1 MRGMS
6 KKDTL
11 AYQVSLGL
19 FAGLLGI
26 ASTAHG
32 APIYD
37 GGTLAADGKKA
48 GNVTI
53 DTATANTTKITS
65 TQPNNVIGWKDFSI
79 KSTEKVEFDGG
90 VTGTTAKNYLNIV
103 TGNVTSHIDGEMKGG
118 NNVYIANTHG
128 VVFGKGASVDVGNLY
143 VTTQDLTGV
152 DYSQATNSAKIGA
165 GTVIDTSTAK
175 AAASAKADVVSLVD
189 TAGKDLKAN
198 KIVLEGR
205 SVRIMNDENIQ
216 SSEVYTLANTDPL
229 TVKIPDTSGNLGD
242 KTVRPY
248 TGYVHVGHAKTGIPS
263 DPLPTVGSG
272 GKYKNLTQDNLYKL
286 IGSEAEL
293 DLMEKNKNYMLRS
306 DITLTGTHTPYGT
319 SADPFKGRFDG
330 MFHEISGLTLGA
342 GTSTEYTGLF
352 GTTDGATIMNVGLKN
367 ANLSSVQYGGGL
379 VGHAKGHTV
388 ISAVYNE
395 SSTGMGA
402 GNYAGGLVGWLD
414 SSSLDNAYNTAK
426 VNNGGG
432 LVGLFDGN
440 SKIYAAYNTGEITSG
455 VSYSVYTVY
464 GTGVVTSGT
473 DPAFIKDAYTNRMD
487 LGPSTNNNIVH
498 NSYTTNST
506 GQATLVVPSGTAT
519 TSDAKKAATYAG
531 WDISDEGGANK
542 TWRIFAGQTTPLLTA
557 FMQGTVQAEYSYADF
572 QQTGHGHSDN
582 IASGYTAQAE
592 DKKADGS
599 YVKRAGVESNEG
611 KSVSRVYNADYLKI
625 AKKNGG
631 SYSVVTSVGTT
642 DDDIKL
648 YGAKDR
654 SLVELNKADSN
665 GKGGGGGRRNAGKEA
680 MLISNQHGYDIAGA
694 NVTIEKRKVIADVDQ
709 IGKIEREYD
718 GSSNAGDVFK
728 KAITAGDVSIRSEGL
743 VEGDGATMS
752 FSSTAVTFRA
762 KNDWSGSTSSLSPDA
777 GYNKSIYVDGA
788 GVTWGDAEGNYEF
801 DATKINDKH
810 LTGNILQRT
819 IKATL
824 TNGTTIDKTY
834 DGTSK
839 VVGTSY
845 QPNSNLVLD
854 TTKLVAAG
862 DVKLN
867 SADITAKYKDKTTKQ
882 EEKNAGSR
890 DVAYE
895 GIKLQN
901 TGNPAKTKN
910 YKLVDATGNV
920 LYREAIDDDPHAAM
934 TSGGTIWGKGTIA
947 KRKIDASAFT
957 VSGRPK
963 VYDGT
968 DYLVVDGTDRKVQGT
983 VDTAAGTATDTGK
996 NVVEADKDKLKFTIS
1011 AADNKAYYKNSATST
1026 TTTKDVY
1033 DPTTNPTGARVLSYT
1048 LKASDTTNG
1057 ETLANYELDLG
1068 GGTTQALTTSGT
1080 YSATGA
1086 ATITPRDITVDLLK
1100 KTGIDKVYDTTT
1112 AVTDGTNG
1120 TTNNKLFGTNFGYA
1134 AGTTADHKLVAGD
1147 GAEIKAT
1154 SAVYKKK
1161 TSGLE
1166 HADKDVSRVGGVATG
1181 AVIED
1186 GKDVEYKIEL
1196 TGADAAKAAAAAA
1209 NYRLKYSVGTQTT
1222 NGTVGSAITMTGTG
1236 KITPREL
1243 ALSNLPEVV
1252 RSYDRTA
1259 NVYAKQLKDKGYNS
1273 VTSDLHEN
1281 VALTLG
1287 ADTDVVGTYYESAAA
1302 DAEKATD
1309 ANYRSDGTTQISGKP
1324 AQYTVRYKSDFKPT
1338 ITDGNYVLKDASTS
1352 TGTGKITTFVANST
1366 NFTMDFDVQSK
1377 VFDGTAAAGDH
1388 NQLSKLE
1395 LNFGNGQKLDF
1406 LHTPQK
1412 SYERIGEF
1420 GNEHANVDK
1429 DGNALVIGGTTKTA
1443 YSFTFKV
1450 KPILGSNASDNYDL
1464 SALAPS
1470 ADGYISMTKAAHGK
1484 IAQRK
1489 LQATLVNPQHEKVY
1503 DGTKDVTNG
1512 KGEKLTGSSIVL
1524 LDNLAPKENS
1534 GTYGDGSDIVGEYDN
1549 KNVQS
1554 NKHVVTYKLKIS
1566 PNGYENDY
1574 YFVDKNNTV
1583 VTELKGEGVIKP
1595 REIDVDFNYAR
1606 KTYDGTSAVD
1616 KSVPPSGTWGYT
1628 LKPHDESADMRT
1640 KVQTLLNNEHPTLN
1654 RAALTGTYVG
1664 ENGTTPQSDAG
1675 EYTDRVKYTGIQAA
1689 LQDSNYKMVS
1699 DTRIGSGKID
1709 KRTFNAAD
1717 LNLNIA
1723 AARKTY
1729 DGTKLVKKAGG
1740 KAEDYITS
1748 LTMNIGG
1755 TPKTYV
1761 KNTDYSLKSAT
1772 YANPNVS
1779 ANTGTGSVTYT
1790 ISLKKSDG
1798 TNGSLLN
1805 NYEFTNLPTGYSFDA
1820 ANGTLSR
1827 TVMNGTIDKRKVYA
1841 HVKDV
1846 SKIYNADID
1855 VRGGSGD
1862 GHLLSSSELV
1872 TFDNKLNGTA
1882 VDDTGLIDAH
1892 KGLNATTA
1900 SYRDKTA
1907 GTGNKAVDY
1916 TLSID
1921 SDPAIAGN
1929 YVLHDGKTGAAVP
1942 VVSGK
1947 YVLTTTTNTINRRA
1961 LKIQTQAGVTKA
1973 FDNTDV
1979 VKVGNTPS
1987 TTGQGLSFV
1996 GGDKQGSDAV
2006 DLNTT
2011 YTRVYKSK
2019 NATKTAASKE
2029 NNIKYNNIQ
2038 LTGADAANYYLADST
2053 GKALDA
2059 DTTAGF
2065 FKTTGYGE
2073 ITPFQVTKNNFKL
2086 KFRTQPIK
2094 KTYDGTAN
2102 VGVGDTAHN
2111 QPARWEDYITDS
2123 YVTDGGGTRLFDIDV
2138 EKVKSATYRNA
2149 GNTADDKN
2157 AGQNKKVLFNL
2168 KFSDAAQNNFN
2179 FSSDF
2184 YTPDADGNQMLSD
2197 GTYNRYTKGDIEKRV
2212 LQANL
2217 AHAAGVRKVY
2227 DGTKAADKSNLSVLN
2242 FVKADEGKLTT
2253 TATFDKATATVDPGA
2268 AATNTRQITYTA
2280 TLTGDAADNY
2290 AFDTLTGSASKTLT
2304 ATGDIERRKVYA
2316 KVTGARE
2323 KTYDAGTKVLIGGTE
2338 RTGEELVTF
2347 GKRTESDKDTG
2358 LLTGYGTNKTTAAYA
2373 GANAADASDTANK
2386 RVDYTLKIDGKDA
2399 DGTDYANNYVVYDA
2413 VNPNT
2418 VVYNKAA
2425 GTNLGLATTNNKI
2438 DRAPLYLTA
2447 THATKQYDG
2456 TKTVKKPE
2464 TLLSIT
2470 GGWQGGESG
2479 NLNRTG
2485 TGSYTAQYQDANVNT
2500 KGVDYKNVKIVG
2512 TGTKPAKASNYYL
2525 SYNGAKLTPSSS
2537 ETYALHG
2544 TGDITKRQLTGGA
2557 LKVGFKTDPIRKY
2570 YDGTADVK
2578 SPAPKT
2584 YVNNIRATYKD
2595 ENGRDQTLDVKNYTV
2610 ERADYLAKSADAAAK
2625 DVGKGKDVKFQFA
2638 LSDGNFDYSHVTGAT
2653 LGADGVYRFS
2663 QNYDRDAKGIG
2674 RGEIIGRRVALTLH
2688 LVQKVYDGTKD
2699 VKNGYY
2705 TKDAKTG
2712 KLVEH
2717 NPNLDWKKVITLDG
2731 DGKIGGDENSGFAHG
2746 EKLDFSATGEYKDAN
2761 ANRDPHYTGAIQP
2774 ANKDVTYKM
2783 RLKDDAA
2790 NKNYTFQIRVV
2801 DAAGNTLKTATSETT
2816 TFIDPTDKKMHDGHK
2831 LEGLGDIWQKQLTLT
2846 KTNGW
2851 GKNYD
2856 GNANVTDAVK
2866 KGLQFDGV
2874 AQSDKGFFNF
2884 SDPANARA
2892 NTFAG
2897 KLSGRYGDRAVEGS
2911 FLDTP
2916 GNTAVYK
2923 HVKRPQGN
2931 LNGTPEAR
2939 DVELTGVKDAL
2950 ASLQTPGSVANN
2962 YFYDGDN
2969 TVYGTGVIKPLTLD
2983 LKKTWLKN
2991 GADFSKTYDGDP
3003 LAKIGGKALSP
3014 ENKQAFHDKLKLSV
3028 DLGTGEKPI
3037 ELDYTLYGDEKGDY
3051 EGYRPHYENLSG
3063 GHAHHGQSDANVK
3076 NSADPAD
3083 TLNKD
3088 IVYKLK
3094 RINGD
3099 KAWANQAEGARYK
3112 DWELSE
3118 NPSGADLRLSDAAT
3132 DTHTD
3137 NTSGLRAVIT
3147 PRKVDVQADAYSKIY
3162 DGTTSL
3168 TAPSLSAGELAKK
3181 QQELRSKLHVTDEEA
3196 AKMLKN
3202 DGIDFTV
3209 DTDSSQFLDKTSR
3222 LADANVARD
3231 AAGNVLKDAAGNIPA
3246 DGKLVEYR
3254 LRKTGDAVKQGNY
3267 ELPLAALPSGVQTDT
3282 VLGTG
3287 SITPRIVRT
3296 EFDPASTAA
3305 PDKIYDGT
3313 QYAVKDGNV
3322 HSRTFKLVDAVGDE
3336 GVVAADAGDVKLNQT
3351 HNVGKFASPN
3361 VKKDKNGV
3369 QAQDVTYHEGIE
3381 LTNGRN
3387 KAGNYKL
3394 VKSNLKDSAKITP
3407 RPITAT
3413 LKHEPIVKEYDG
3425 TETVKDF
3432 VRRTS
3437 AGKVETTLQRE
3448 GNINLVDKN
3457 AKVTGISAPA
3467 QPTWEAKDKARGMT
3481 LTKAEYDN
3489 KNVGKNKRVTYDIAM
3504 NSDNYMLVDAAGS
3517 SLMSGDRKAQ
3527 IVSNRGEIDRRK
3539 IKIDA
3544 AKDANKI
3551 YDGTANVL
3559 NPLGNLSFNYNGAS
3573 AEQNEAN
3580 GLVKGEG
3587 DAVKTALGVQGV
3599 YRNNDDSA
3607 ADANAAD
3614 SDAKDYKNHPVRYT
3628 FKKDE
3633 EHNPVLANYEIT
3645 TAKGDNTIYGK
3656 GIIRRRTL
3664 DVLPDWQATYVGKGG
3679 MNFTGHIADGSA
3691 QANEGSPLTDK
3702 VKKDLQSFNSGVFF
3716 YGPKGSVDY
3725 RSPDPYEIFGWYT
3738 KNGAKRFVEDR
3749 EKYGRN
3755 YTLHS
3760 VPSKLFVAPRVD
3772 KVVPE
3777 RTIRPDSKVYERAA
3791 FDESNA
3797 FGKSKDLNAALA
3809 YTGEGVNIGSTKLQ
3823 QGTSA
3828 NVGDAG
3834 IRQQGTSTNIGGSAG
3849 VGGTAGM
3856 NGKVQGATGAA
3867 NEAARAAGAQPGAS
3881 VKPQG
3886 AQSGAAVKPQ
3896 GTTGGNAALAG
3907 GTAGQGGYYSPSAQP
3922 GASVKP
3928 QGAQPGA
3935 SVKPQGAQPGTS
3947 VKPQGTTGGNA
3958 ALAGGTAGQGGYYRP
3973 SAQPGA
3979 SVKPQGAQPG
3989 AAVKPQG
3996 TTSGNAALAGGTAGQ
4011 GGYYRPSAQQ
4021 GASVKPQGA
4030 QQGAAAKP
4038 QSAASAVGSA
4048 SRTVGAGSVV
4058 DRGLAAAA
4066 GVSAGSSSDART
4078 GASGSRRSADY
4089 SSGAGSYAD
4098 GSSRAADRGLA
4109 NALGKGVGSAGYYS
4123 GKGYSHTNDDEEEE
4137 IKKKTKASA

>member
-6 KKDTL
+6 KKDAL
-11 AYQVSLGL
+11 ACQVSLGL

-37 GGTLAADGKKA
+37 GGTITGDSVKA
-48 GNVTI
+48 GHVTLN
-53 DTATANTTKITS
+53 DPKNATSITS
-65 TQPNNVIGWKDFSI
+65 NTENNVIGWKDFSI
-79 KSTEKVEFDGG
+79 KDGETVQFD
-90 VTGTTAKNYLNIV
+90 AHSYLNIV
-103 TGNVTSHIDGEMKGG
+103 TGNVTSHIDGKMTGG

-128 VVFGKGASVDVGNLY
+128 VIFGKDASVDVGNLY

-152 DYSQATNSAKIGA
+152 DYKQSANSSKIGA
-165 GTVIDTSTAK
+165 GTAVIDTTTANGK
-175 AAASAKADVVSLVD
+175 AASSAKADVVSLVD
-189 TAGKDLKAN
+189 NTSGKNLKAA

-205 SVRIMNDENIQ
+205 SVRIMNDANIE

-229 TVKIPDTSGNLGD
+229 KVEAGGEKQ
-242 KTVRPY
+242 VRPY
-248 TGYVHVGHAKTGIPS
+248 TGYVHVGYDTSNAAPSTG
-263 DPLPTVGSG
+263 TGN
-272 GKYKNLTQDNLYKL
+272 KYRNLTKDNIYKL
-286 IGSEAEL
+286 VANATEL
-293 DLMEKNKNYMLRS
+293 NGMTTNDEDANYMLRK
-306 DITLTGTHTPYGT
+306 DITLPTGTPHTPIGT
-319 SADPFKGRFDG
+319 EAAPFKGRFDG

-352 GTTDGATIMNVGLKN
+352 GTTNGATIMNVGLKN
-367 ANLSSVQYGGGL
+367 ADLSSVQYGGGL
-379 VGHAKGHTV
+379 VGHAKGDTV

-395 SSTGMGA
+395 SATSSGA
-402 GNYAGGLVGWLD
+402 SSYAGGLVGWLD
-414 SSSLDNAYNTAK
+414 SSSLDNAYNTTN
-426 VNNGGG
+426 VSQGGG
-432 LVGLFDGN
+432 LVGQFDGT
-440 SKIYAAYNTGEITSG
+440 SKIYAVYN
-455 VSYSVYTVY
+455 
-464 GTGVVTSGT
+464 SGT
-473 DPAFIKDAYTNRMD
+473 LSGGTYGVFRVLGGGAVSNAAFVKAAYTTN
-487 LGPSTNNNIVH
+487 GSVNPSTNNGYIH
-498 NSYTTNST
+498 NSYAIGST
-506 GQATLVVPSGTAT
+506 GMASLVMPSGTPVEK
-519 TSDAKKAATYAG
+519 DAKQAATYAG
-531 WDISDEGGANK
+531 WDISDEGGANT
-542 TWRIFAGQTTPLLTA
+542 TWRIFAGQSTPLLTA
-557 FMQGTVQAEYSYADF
+557 FMQGAVQAEYSYADF
-572 QQTGHGHSDN
+572 EQANHAHLGNT
-582 IASGYTAQAE
+582 ASTYTVQAE
-592 DKKADGS
+592 DNKSTGS
-599 YVKRAGVESNEG
+599 TPNYVKRKGTESNGG
-611 KSVSRVYNADYLKI
+611 KDITRTYNADYLRI
-625 AKKNGG
+625 AHKSGDN
-631 SYSVVTSVGTT
+631 YTYVTSVGTT

-648 YGAKDR
+648 YGAKNR
-654 SLVELNKADSN
+654 SLVELNNADSQ
-665 GKGGGGGRRNAGKEA
+665 GKGGGGGRRNAGREA
-680 MLISNQHGYDIAGA
+680 MLVSGQHGYDIAGA
-694 NVTIEKRKVIADVDQ
+694 NVTIAKRKVIGDVAQ
-709 IGKIEREYD
+709 MGKIEREYD
-718 GSSNAGDVFK
+718 GSENVGDVFK
-728 KAITAGDVSIRSEGL
+728 KAITAGDVSLRTEGL
-743 VEGDGATMS
+743 VDGDGATM
-752 FSSTAVTFRA
+752 TLGTDAATFHN
-762 KNDWSGSTSSLSPDA
+762 KGDWSGTGTSKSKDA
-777 GYNKSIYVDGA
+777 GYNKAVYIDSSK
-788 GVTWGDAEGNYEF
+788 VTFGDAEGNYEF
-801 DATKINDKH
+801 DATQINDKH
-810 LTGNILQRT
+810 LTGNILQKT
-819 IKATL
+819 IKAKL
-824 TNGTTIDKTY
+824 TTDTGINKTY

-839 VVGTSY
+839 VLKAQYQPDPNLILDSSTPLVGT
-845 QPNSNLVLD
+845 N
-854 TTKLVAAG
+854 
-862 DVKLN
+862 DVTLN
-867 SADITAKYKDKTTKQ
+867 QADVTVKYKDKATKA
-882 EEKNAGSR
+882 EVENAGAH

-895 GIKLQN
+895 GVKL
-901 TGNPAKTKN
+901 TSTTPGMTKN
-910 YKLVDATGNV
+910 YKLVDNDGNV
-920 LYREAIDDDPHAAM
+920 LYREAIDDDPNAAAAV

-947 KRKIDASAFT
+947 RRKLDVNHFSITGAS
-957 VSGRPK
+957 K
-963 VYDGT
+963 EYDGK
-968 DYLVVDGTDRKVQGT
+968 DYLLVDGTEHKVEVA
-983 VDTAAGTATDTGK
+983 VDANAGTATDTQKGL
-996 NVVEADKDKLKFTIS
+996 VEKDKNNLQFTIS
-1011 AADNKAYYKNSATST
+1011 AADGKAYYKNASNAN
-1026 TTTKDVY
+1026 TKDVY
-1033 DPTTNPTGARVLSYT
+1033 SATSPNGAQFLSYT
-1048 LKASDTTNG
+1048 LKASG
-1057 ETLANYELDLG
+1057 SALENYAFDDG
-1068 GGTTQALTTSGT
+1068 ATTQDLTTAGT
-1080 YSATGA
+1080 YDIKNT
-1086 ATITPRDITVDLLK
+1086 ATITPRTITLDLLK
-1100 KTGIDKVYDTTT
+1100 KTGIDKVYDGN
-1112 AVTDGTNG
+1112 ANVKDE
-1120 TTNNKLFGTNFGYA
+1120 NKVFGTNFGYA
-1134 AGTTADHKLVAGD
+1134 ADATDKHKLVAGD
-1147 GAEIKAT
+1147 GASITAT

-1161 TSGLE
+1161 ASGLE
-1166 HADKDVSRVGGVATG
+1166 AGDKDVSRTTTG
-1181 AVIED
+1181 DVIED
-1186 GKDVEYKIEL
+1186 GKDVEYKIGL
-1196 TGADAAKAAAAAA
+1196 SDAIAAA
-1209 NYRLKYSVGTQTT
+1209 NYRLKYDTQMT
-1222 NGTVGSAITMTGTG
+1222 NGGANDTVTMTGTG

-1252 RSYDRTA
+1252 RSYDRTE
-1259 NVYAKQLKDKGYNS
+1259 NVYAKQLRDKGYDH
-1273 VTSDLHEN
+1273 VTSDLGEN

-1287 ADTDVVGTYYESAAA
+1287 NDTDVVGTYYESAAA

-1309 ANYRSDGTTQISGKP
+1309 ANYRADGTTQISGKP

-1366 NFTMDFDVQSK
+1366 NFKMDFDVQSK

-1388 NQLSKLE
+1388 NQLRKLE
-1395 LNFGNGQKLDF
+1395 LDFGNGQKLDF
-1406 LHTPQK
+1406 LHTLQK

-1450 KPILGSNASDNYDL
+1450 KPILGTNASDNYDL
-1464 SALAPS
+1464 SALSPS

-1574 YFVDKNNTV
+1574 YFVDKNDTV

-1640 KVQTLLNNEHPTLN
+1640 KVQDLLNAEHPTLN

-1664 ENGTTPQSDAG
+1664 EDGTTPQSDAG

-1717 LNLNIA
+1717 LNLDIA

-1729 DGTKLVKKAGG
+1729 DGTPLVKKAGG

-1748 LTMNIGG
+1748 LTMNLGG
-1755 TPKTYV
+1755 TSKTYV

-1772 YANPNVS
+1772 YANPNVA
-1779 ANTGTGSVTYT
+1779 ANTGTGSVTYI

-1827 TVMNGTIDKRKVYA
+1827 TVANGTIDKRKVYA

-1855 VRGGSGD
+1855 VRGGDGD
-1862 GHLLSSSELV
+1862 GHKLSSSELA

-1882 VDDTGLIDAH
+1882 VDDTGLIEAH
-1892 KGLNATTA
+1892 KNLNATTA
-1900 SYRDKTA
+1900 AYRDKTA

-1947 YVLTTTTNTINRRA
+1947 NVLTTMTNTINRRA

-2038 LTGADAANYYLADST
+2038 LTGGDAANYYLADPD
-2053 GKALDA
+2053 GKALTGND
-2059 DTTAGF
+2059 TAGYTMF
-2065 FKTTGYGE
+2065 GDGE
-2073 ITPFQVTKNNFKL
+2073 ITPFQVTKTNFKL
-2086 KFRTQPIK
+2086 NFRTQPIK
-2094 KTYDGTAN
+2094 KTYDGTAY
-2102 VGVGDTAHN
+2102 VDGDTENPTA
-2111 QPARWEDYITDS
+2111 WKGYITDS
-2123 YVTDGGGTRLFDIDV
+2123 YVTDSSNHRLFNIDV
-2138 EKVKSATYRNA
+2138 DKVNSATYRNA
-2149 GNTADDKN
+2149 GNTAADKN
-2157 AGQNKKVLFNL
+2157 VGQNKEVLFNL
-2168 KFSDAAQNNFN
+2168 KFSDTAQNNFD
-2179 FSSDF
+2179 FSRDF
-2184 YTPDADGNQMLSD
+2184 YTPDADGNQMLPD

-2217 AHAAGVRKVY
+2217 AHGTDIRKVY
-2227 DGTKAADKSNLSVLN
+2227 DGTTAADKSNLSILN
-2242 FVKADEGKLTT
+2242 FVEADKDKLTT

-2280 TLTGDAADNY
+2280 TLTGDAINNY
-2290 AFDTLTGSASKTLT
+2290 AFDTLTGPAAKTLT

-2316 KVTGARE
+2316 KVTGVRE
-2323 KTYDAGTKVLIGGTE
+2323 KTYDATTNVLINNAPPAN
-2338 RTGEELVTF
+2338 GEALVTF
-2347 GKRTESDKDTG
+2347 GKSADGDTDTG
-2358 LLTGYGTNKTTAAYA
+2358 LVTGTNATTAVYTDAD
-2373 GANAADASDTANK
+2373 AADSANK
-2386 RVDYTLKIDGKDA
+2386 TVQYTLKIDGTDTG
-2399 DGTDYANNYVVYDA
+2399 GTDYADNYIVYDA
-2413 VNPNT
+2413 EHPNT

-2425 GTNLGLATTNNKI
+2425 GINTGLSTANNKI
-2438 DRAPLYLTA
+2438 NRAPLTLTA
-2447 THATKQYDG
+2447 APATKQYDG

-2464 TLLSIT
+2464 TLLNIT
-2470 GGWQGGESG
+2470 GGWQGGEDG

-2485 TGSYTAQYQDANVNT
+2485 RGSYTAEYQDANVNT
-2500 KGVDYKNVKIVG
+2500 KGVGVDVDYKNVKIVG

-2525 SYNGAKLTPSSS
+2525 SYNGTKLTPSSS

-2595 ENGRDQTLDVKNYTV
+2595 ENNHDQTIDVKNYTV

-2638 LSDGNFDYSHVTGAT
+2638 LNDGNFDYSRVTGAT

-2663 QNYDRDAKGIG
+2663 ENYGREKVTNPDGSTSTVG

-2699 VKNGYY
+2699 VGTKDVGTKDGKNNPYMRDVKNGYY

-2717 NPNLDWKKVITLDG
+2717 NPNLDWEKVITLDG
-2731 DGKIGGDENSGFAHG
+2731 DGKIGDDENSGFAHG
-2746 EKLDFSATGEYKDAN
+2746 EKLDFNATGEYTDVN
-2761 ANRDPHYTGAIQP
+2761 ANRDPHYTGPLQP

-2783 RLKDDAA
+2783 RLKDATA
-2790 NKNYTFQIRVV
+2790 NKNYSFQIRVV
-2801 DAAGNTLKTATSETT
+2801 DEAGNTLKTATSQS
-2816 TFIDPTDKKMHDGHK
+2816 FIDPQTGEGHMFD
-2831 LEGLGDIWQKQLTLT
+2831 GLGNIWQKQLTLT
-2846 KTNGW
+2846 KTNDW

-2874 AQSDKGFFNF
+2874 AQRDTGFFNF

-2939 DVELTGVKDAL
+2939 DVELTGVKGAF

-2969 TVYGTGVIKPLTLD
+2969 TVYGMGVIKPLTLD

-3003 LAKIGGKALSP
+3003 LAKIGGDVLDP
-3014 ENKQAFHDKLKLSV
+3014 ESKKDPQDKLKNKQAFHDKLKLSV
-3028 DLGTGEKPI
+3028 DLGTGESPI

-3076 NSADPAD
+3076 NSADPMD

-3202 DGIDFTV
+3202 DGIDFMV

-3267 ELPLAALPSGVQTDT
+3267 ELPSAALPSGVQTDT

-3296 EFDPASTAA
+3296 EFDSASTAA

-3313 QYAVKDGNV
+3313 QYAVKDGNI

-3351 HNVGKFASPN
+3351 HNVGRFASPN

-3369 QAQDVTYHEGIE
+3369 QAQDVTYHDGIE

-3387 KAGNYKL
+3387 KAGNYTL
-3394 VKSNLKDSAKITP
+3394 IKSNLKDSAKITP

-3413 LKHEPIVKEYDG
+3413 LKNEPIVKEYDG
-3425 TETVKDF
+3425 TREVRDLRKYIGKDAKGKDAFETKTAF
-3432 VRRTS
+3432 
-3437 AGKVETTLQRE
+3437 RE
-3448 GNINLVDKN
+3448 GNINFVDKN
-3457 AKVTGISAPA
+3457 PNVTGISAPA
-3467 QPTWEAKDKARGMT
+3467 QPTWEAADEEKGMK
-3481 LTKAEYDN
+3481 LTNALYDN
-3489 KNVGKNKRVTYDIAM
+3489 ENVGKNRRVTYDIAM

-3517 SLMSGDRKAQ
+3517 SLMSGDRTAQ

-3539 IKIDA
+3539 VFFGVR
-3544 AKDANKI
+3544 KDANKI
-3551 YDGTANVL
+3551 YDGTTNVRK
-3559 NPLGNLSFNYNGAS
+3559 PLDDLKLTYNGTGA
-3573 AEQNEAN
+3573 APNEEN
-3580 GLVKGEG
+3580 GIIEKDRQTLN
-3587 DAVKTALGVQGV
+3587 DALRVRGA
-3599 YRNNDDSA
+3599 YIDDAKA
-3607 ADANAAD
+3607 ADHD
-3614 SDAKDYKNHPVRYT
+3614 GELPKTHDVRYDFEKNET
-3628 FKKDE
+3628 RD
-3633 EHNPVLANYEIT
+3633 PVLANYEIT

-3664 DVLPDWQATYVGKGG
+3664 DVLPDWQATYASKGG
-3679 MNFTGHIADGSA
+3679 MNFTGRIADGT
-3691 QANEGSPLTDK
+3691 NEDSPLTNE
-3702 VKKDLQSFNSGVFF
+3702 VKRDLQKFNSGVFS
-3716 YGPKGSVDY
+3716 YGPEGSVDY
-3725 RSPDPYEIFGWYT
+3725 RTPNPHEILGWYMKDGKKT
-3738 KNGAKRFVEDR
+3738 LASGNYTYVDDQAVSHGS
-3749 EKYGRN
+3749 N
-3755 YTLHS
+3755 YTLRS
-3760 VPSKLFVAPRVD
+3760 VPSRLFVAPRVD

-3809 YTGEGVNIGSTKLQ
+3809 YTGEGVNIGGTKPQ
-3823 QGTSA
+3823 QGTSTNA
-3828 NVGDAG
+3828 SAAG
-3834 IRQQGTSTNIGGSAG
+3834 IRQQGTGTNIGSNAGIGGAAG
-3849 VGGTAGM
+3849 V

-3867 NEAARAAGAQPGAS
+3867 NEAARVAGAQPGAN

-3928 QGAQPGA
+3928 QGAQSGA
-3935 SVKPQGAQPGTS
+3935 AVKPQGA
-3947 VKPQGTTGGNA
+3947 TGGNA
-3958 ALAGGTAGQGGYYRP
+3958 ALAGGTAGQGGYYSP

-3979 SVKPQGAQPG
+3979 SVKPQGAQSG
-3989 AAVKPQG
+3989 VAVRPQG
-3996 TTSGNAALAGGTAGQ
+3996 
-4011 GGYYRPSAQQ
+4011 
-4021 GASVKPQGA
+4021 
-4030 QQGAAAKP
+4030 
-4038 QSAASAVGSA
+4038 AASAVGSA
-4048 SRTVGAGSVV
+4048 SRAVGAESVV

-4066 GVSAGSSSDART
+4066 GMSVGSSSDART
-4078 GASGSRRSADY
+4078 GASGSRRSTDY

>member
-6 KKDTL
+6 KKDAL
-11 AYQVSLGL
+11 ACQVSLGL

-32 APIYD
+32 APIAD
-37 GGTLAADGKKA
+37 GGGVKQDGVRTGGAKIVQS
-48 GNVTI
+48 G
-53 DTATANTTKITS
+53 ATTNITS
-65 TQPNNVIGWKDFSI
+65 DNTNNVIGWKDFSV
-79 KSTEKVEFDGG
+79 KSGETVQFDGG
-90 VTGTTAKNYLNIV
+90 ANTNNYLNIV
-103 TGNVTSHIDGEMKGG
+103 TGKVTSHIDGAMKGG
-118 NNVYIANTHG
+118 KNVYIANSHG
-128 VVFGKGASVDVGNLY
+128 VVFGDGASVDVGSLY
-143 VTTQDLTGV
+143 VTTRKLDADAIGTSVKNGTIDLDAPTSAGV
-152 DYSQATNSAKIGA
+152 TDNIING
-165 GTVIDTSTAK
+165 D
-175 AAASAKADVVSLVD
+175 AASSAGLAKSDIVSLVD
-189 TAGKDLKAN
+189 GSGSVKAT
-198 KIVLEGR
+198 KIVLEGK
-205 SVRIMNDENIQ
+205 SVRIMNDAKIDSPDVSAVADQ
-216 SSEVYTLANTDPL
+216 SALEVNA
-229 TVKIPDTSGNLGD
+229 GGM
-242 KTVRPY
+242 KTVRANK
-248 TGYVHVGHAKTGIPS
+248 GYVHVGYAS
-263 DPLPTVGSG
+263 SAPTYGST
-272 GKYKNLTQDNLYKL
+272 GKYKNLTDANMYKL
-286 IGSEAEL
+286 VGSKADL
-293 DLMEKNKNYMLRS
+293 DAIRTTAGGLAGRYMLRN
-306 DITLTGTHTPYGT
+306 DIDFGGAAHTSIGTD
-319 SADPFKGRFDG
+319 ADPFTGKFDG
-330 MFHEISGLTLGA
+330 MFHEIKNMTVASGSA
-342 GTSTEYTGLF
+342 AEYAGLF
-352 GTTDGATIMNVGLKN
+352 GTTNGATIMNVGLKN
-367 ANLSSVQYGGGL
+367 ADLSTVQYGGGL
-379 VGHAKGHTV
+379 VGHAKGKTV

-395 SSTGMGA
+395 STISIGA
-402 GNYAGGLVGWLD
+402 GNDAGGLVGWLD
-414 SSSLDNAYNTAK
+414 SSSLDNAYNKAD
-426 VNNGGG
+426 VGHGGG
-432 LVGLFDGN
+432 LVGRFDGS
-440 SKIYAAYNTGEITSG
+440 SKMYAVYNTGAITLG
-455 VSYSVYTVY
+455 VSSSAYKIY
-464 GTGVVTSGT
+464 GNNVVTTGS
-473 DPAFIKDAYTNRMD
+473 DVAFIKDAYTNRVE
-487 LGPSTNNNIVH
+487 LTPSVNNSIIY
-498 NSYTTNST
+498 NSYTMDST
-506 GQATLVVPSGTAT
+506 GTASLVMPSGTPKT
-519 TSDAKKAATYAG
+519 GDSKQSATYEG
-531 WDISDEGGANK
+531 WDISDEGGANT
-542 TWRIFAGQTTPLLTA
+542 TWRIFAGQSTPLLTA
-557 FMQGTVQAEYSYADF
+557 FMKGTVQAEYSYADF
-572 QQTGHGHSDN
+572 QQADHAHLGNT
-582 IASGYTAQAE
+582 ASTYTVQAE
-592 DKKADGS
+592 DKKNGS
-599 YVKRAGVESNEG
+599 YVKRLGTESNGG
-611 KSVSRVYNADYLKI
+611 KDITRTYNADYLRI
-625 AKKNGG
+625 AHKSGDN
-631 SYSVVTSVGTT
+631 YTHVTSVGTT

-654 SLVELNKADSN
+654 SLVELNKADSQ
-665 GKGGGGGRRNAGKEA
+665 GKGGGGGRRNAGREA
-680 MLISNQHGYDIAGA
+680 MLVSGQHGYDIAGA
-694 NVTIEKRKVIADVDQ
+694 NVTIAKRKVIGDVGQ
-709 IGKIEREYD
+709 MGKIQREYD
-718 GSSNAGDVFK
+718 GTANAGDAFK
-728 KAITAGDVSIRSEGL
+728 AALTAGNVVVRTEGL
-743 VEGDGATMS
+743 VDGDGATM
-752 FSSTAVTFRA
+752 TINTDGVTFRE
-762 KNDWSGSTSSLSPDA
+762 KGNWTSGAALSPNA
-777 GYNKSIYVDGA
+777 GYNKSIYVDSSK
-788 GVTWGDAEGNYEF
+788 VNFGDADGNYEF
-801 DATKINDKH
+801 DATKINDKN
-810 LTGNILQRT
+810 LTGNILQKT
-819 IKATL
+819 IKAKL
-824 TNGTTIDKTY
+824 TTDTGINKTY

-839 VVGTSY
+839 VLKAQYQPDPNLILDSSTPLVGT
-845 QPNSNLVLD
+845 N
-854 TTKLVAAG
+854 
-862 DVKLN
+862 DVTLN
-867 SADITAKYKDKTTKQ
+867 QADVTVKYKDKTTKA
-882 EEKNAGSR
+882 EVENAGTGHG
-890 DVAYE
+890 VAYE
-895 GIKLQN
+895 GIKLKS
-901 TGNPAKTKN
+901 TTAGMTKN
-910 YKLVDATGNV
+910 YKLVDKEGNV
-920 LYREAIDDDPHAAM
+920 LYREAIDDDPNAAAAV
-934 TSGGTIWGKGTIA
+934 TSGGTLWGTGTIER
-947 KRKIDASAFT
+947 RKLDASHFSITGA
-957 VSGRPK
+957 SK
-963 VYDGT
+963 IYDGK
-968 DYLVVDGTDRKVQGT
+968 DYLLVDGTANKVE
-983 VDTAAGTATDTGK
+983 VAVNEDAGKATDTTQKGL
-996 NVVEADKDKLKFTIS
+996 VDKDKDNLKFTIS
-1011 AADNKAYYKNSATST
+1011 AADGKAYYKNASNAN
-1026 TTTKDVY
+1026 TKDVY
-1033 DPTTNPTGARVLSYT
+1033 SATSPNGAQFLSYT
-1048 LKASDTTNG
+1048 LKASGSALQNYAFDDGATTK
-1057 ETLANYELDLG
+1057 D
-1068 GGTTQALTTSGT
+1068 LTTADT
-1080 YSATGA
+1080 YDIKNA
-1086 ATITPRDITVDLLK
+1086 AAIKPREITVDLLK
-1100 KTGIDKVYDTTT
+1100 KTGIDKVYDKTT

-1134 AGTTADHKLVAGD
+1134 AGTTDDHKLVAGD

-1166 HADKDVSRVGGVATG
+1166 AADKDVSRVGGTATG
-1181 AVIED
+1181 AVIEN

-1222 NGTVGSAITMTGTG
+1222 NGTVGSAITMTGMG

-1243 ALSNLPEVV
+1243 ALNNLPEVV
-1252 RSYDRTA
+1252 RSYDRTS

-1273 VTSDLHEN
+1273 VTSDVGEN

-1366 NFTMDFDVQSK
+1366 NFKMDFGVQSK

-1395 LNFGNGQKLDF
+1395 LDFGNGQKLDF

-1429 DGNALVIGGTTKTA
+1429 DGNYLVIGGTTKTA

-1450 KPILGSNASDNYDL
+1450 KPILGTNASDNYDL
-1464 SALAPS
+1464 SALSPS

-1654 RAALTGTYVG
+1654 TAVLTGTYVG

-1675 EYTDRVKYTGIQAA
+1675 EYTDRVKYSNIQAA

-1717 LNLNIA
+1717 LNLNVA

-1729 DGTKLVKKAGG
+1729 DGTTLVKKAGG
-1740 KAEDYITS
+1740 KAEDYITG
-1748 LTMNIGG
+1748 LTMNLGG

-1827 TVMNGTIDKRKVYA
+1827 TVANGTIDKRKVYA

-1855 VRGGSGD
+1855 VRGGSGN

-1882 VDDTGLIDAH
+1882 VDDTGLIEAH
-1892 KGLNATTA
+1892 KSLNATTA

-1907 GTGNKAVDY
+1907 GTGNKTVDY

-1929 YVLHDGKTGAAVP
+1929 YAFHDGKTGAAVP
-1942 VVSGK
+1942 VNGSGK

-1979 VKVGNTPS
+1979 VKVGNAPS

-1996 GGDKQGSDAV
+1996 GGDKQGSDTV

-2019 NATKTAASKE
+2019 NATKTAASKK

-2059 DTTAGF
+2059 DTTLGF
-2065 FKTTGYGE
+2065 FKTTGDGE

-2102 VGVGDTAHN
+2102 VGVGDAAHN

-2123 YVTDGGGTRLFDIDV
+2123 YVTDGGGTKLFDIDV

-2157 AGQNKKVLFNL
+2157 VGQNKKVLFNL
-2168 KFSDAAQNNFN
+2168 KFSDAAQNNFD

-2217 AHAAGVRKVY
+2217 AHGADIRKVY
-2227 DGTKAADKSNLSVLN
+2227 DGTKAADKSNLSILN
-2242 FVKADEGKLTT
+2242 FVEADKDKLTT

-2290 AFDTLTGSASKTLT
+2290 AFDTLTGPASKTLT

-2323 KTYDAGTKVLIGGTE
+2323 KTYDADTKVLIGGTE
-2338 RTGEELVTF
+2338 REGEALVSF
-2347 GKRTESDKDTG
+2347 GKSADNNKDTG

-2425 GTNLGLATTNNKI
+2425 GTNLGLTTTNNKI

-2464 TLLSIT
+2464 TLLNIT
-2470 GGWQGGESG
+2470 GGWQGGEGG

-2485 TGSYTAQYQDANVNT
+2485 TGSYTAEYQDANVNT

-2595 ENGRDQTLDVKNYTV
+2595 ENNHDQTIDVKNYTV

-2638 LSDGNFDYSHVTGAT
+2638 MNDGNFDYSGVTGAT

-2663 QNYDRDAKGIG
+2663 QNYDREVKSDGTTVG

-2746 EKLDFSATGEYKDAN
+2746 EKLDFNATGEYKDAN

-2783 RLKDDAA
+2783 RLKDATA

-2801 DAAGNTLKTATSETT
+2801 DEAGNTLKTATSQS
-2816 TFIDPTDKKMHDGHK
+2816 FIDPQTGEGHMFD
-2831 LEGLGDIWQKQLTLT
+2831 GLGNIWQKQLTLT

-3137 NTSGLRAVIT
+3137 NKSGLRAVIT
-3147 PRKVDVQADAYSKIY
+3147 PRKVEVQADAYSKIY
-3162 DGTTSL
+3162 DGTSSL

-3181 QQELRSKLHVTDEEA
+3181 QQELRSKLHVTDKEA
-3196 AKMLKN
+3196 AKMLKD

-3209 DTDSSQFLDKTSR
+3209 DTAASHFLNKDSR
-3222 LADANVARD
+3222 EADADVARD
-3231 AAGNVLKDAAGNIPA
+3231 AKGNVLKDAKGNVLK

-3254 LRKTGDAVKQGNY
+3254 LQKTGDAVKQGNY
-3267 ELPLAALPSGVQTDT
+3267 ELPSAALPSGVQTDT

-3287 SITPRIVRT
+3287 SITPRIVRVA
-3296 EFDPASTAA
+3296 FDPASTAA

-3313 QYAVKDGNV
+3313 QYAVKDGKI

-3381 LTNGRN
+3381 LTNGNN

-3527 IVSNRGEIDRRK
+3527 ITSDKGQIDRRK
-3539 IKIDA
+3539 VFVGLGKSADKVYDGNRVVRDALDDLSFTYNGTGVESPQKGLVAEEAQKVKKALRVSGVYTDDADA
-3544 AKDANKI
+3544 AK
-3551 YDGTANVL
+3551 
-3559 NPLGNLSFNYNGAS
+3559 
-3573 AEQNEAN
+3573 
-3580 GLVKGEG
+3580 
-3587 DAVKTALGVQGV
+3587 
-3599 YRNNDDSA
+3599 NDSEE
-3607 ADANAAD
+3607 
-3614 SDAKDYKNHPVRYT
+3614 YKHHKVRYT
-3628 FKKDE
+3628 FEKDE
-3633 EHNPVLANYEIT
+3633 TRDPILANYEIT
-3645 TAKGDNTIYGK
+3645 TKNGNNTIDDTK

-3664 DVLPDWQATYVGKGG
+3664 NVVPDSQATYERRGNV
-3679 MNFTGHIADGSA
+3679 NYTGHIEDGSKA
-3691 QANEGSPLTDK
+3691 ANRGSDLTQE
-3702 VKKDLQSFNSGVFF
+3702 VKNDLQRFNSGVFT
-3716 YGPKGSVDY
+3716 YGPTKGSVDY
-3725 RSPDPYEIFGWYT
+3725 DTPDWNELQGWYMRDGKKT
-3738 KNGAKRFVEDR
+3738 LASGAYDK
-3749 EKYGRN
+3749 N
-3755 YTLHS
+3755 YTLNP
-3760 VPSKLFVAPRVD
+3760 VPARLFVAPRTDGVD
-3772 KVVPE
+3772 
-3777 RTIRPDSKVYERAA
+3777 RTLRPDGQVYVRASY
-3791 FDESNA
+3791 DENDT
-3797 FGKSKDLNAALA
+3797 FGAHRGSDASLA
-3809 YTGEGVNIGSTKLQ
+3809 YTGTGVNYGGMKPQ
-3823 QGTSA
+3823 QGTSTNA
-3828 NVGDAG
+3828 GDAG
-3834 IRQQGTSTNIGGSAG
+3834 IRQQGTGTNIGSSAG
-3849 VGGTAGM
+3849 ASGAAVA
-3856 NGKVQGATGAA
+3856 NGKVQGATGAV
-3867 NEAARAAGAQPGAS
+3867 NEAARAAGAQPGTS

-3907 GTAGQGGYYSPSAQP
+3907 GTAGSGGYYSPSAQP
-3922 GASVKP
+3922 GVSVKP
-3928 QGAQPGA
+3928 QGAQ
-3935 SVKPQGAQPGTS
+3935 S
-3947 VKPQGTTGGNA
+3947 
-3958 ALAGGTAGQGGYYRP
+3958 
-3973 SAQPGA
+3973 
-3979 SVKPQGAQPG
+3979 
-3989 AAVKPQG
+3989 
-3996 TTSGNAALAGGTAGQ
+3996 
-4011 GGYYRPSAQQ
+4011 
-4021 GASVKPQGA
+4021 
-4030 QQGAAAKP
+4030 GAAAKS

-4048 SRTVGAGSVV
+4048 GRTGGAGSVV

-4066 GVSAGSSSDART
+4066 GVSVGSSSDART

-4089 SSGAGSYAD
+4089 SSAAGFYAD

>member
-6 KKDTL
+6 KKDAL
-11 AYQVSLGL
+11 ACQVSLGL

-37 GGTLAADGKKA
+37 GGTLAADGKQA

-79 KSTEKVEFDGG
+79 KSTETVEFDGG
-90 VTGTTAKNYLNIV
+90 VTTGTTAKNYLNIV
-103 TGNVTSHIDGEMKGG
+103 TGNVTSHIDGKMTGG
-118 NNVYIANTHG
+118 NNVYIANSHG
-128 VVFGKGASVDVGNLY
+128 VIFGKDASVDVGNLY

-152 DYSQATNSAKIGA
+152 DYSQAANSSKIGA
-165 GTVIDTSTAK
+165 GTVIDTSTGK
-175 AAASAKADVVSLVD
+175 AASSAKADVVSLVD
-189 TAGKDLKAN
+189 TSGKNLKAA

-205 SVRIMNDENIQ
+205 SVRIMNDANIQ

-229 TVKIPDTSGNLGD
+229 EVAAGGT

-248 TGYVHVGHAKTGIPS
+248 TGYVHVGHTNTGIPS
-263 DPLPTVGSG
+263 DPLPTVGAA
-272 GKYKNLTQDNLYKL
+272 GKYRNLTEDNLYKL
-286 IGSEAEL
+286 LGSEAEL

-330 MFHEISGLTLGA
+330 MFHEITGLTLGA
-342 GTSTEYTGLF
+342 GTATEYVGLF

-367 ANLSSVQYGGGL
+367 ANLSSVDYGGGL
-379 VGHAKGHTV
+379 VGHAKGKTV

-395 SSTGMGA
+395 STA
-402 GNYAGGLVGWLD
+402 GIGHAGYAGGLVGWLD
-414 SSSLDNAYNTAK
+414 SSSLDHAYNTAK
-426 VNNGGG
+426 VDHGGG
-432 LVGLFDGN
+432 LVGQFDGS
-440 SKIYAAYNTGEITSG
+440 SKMYAVYNTGEVTSG
-455 VSYSVYTVY
+455 VSSSAYMVY
-464 GTGVVTSGT
+464 GSNVVTTGT
-473 DPAFIKDAYTNRMD
+473 DSAFIKEAYTNRVE
-487 LGPSTNNNIVH
+487 LTPSVNNNIIY
-498 NSYTTNST
+498 NSYTIDST
-506 GQATLVVPSGTAT
+506 GKASLVIPSGTAQT
-519 TSDAKKAATYAG
+519 GDPKQAATYAD

-542 TWRIFAGQTTPLLTA
+542 TWRIFAGQSTPLLTA
-557 FMQGTVQAEYSYADF
+557 FMKGTVQAEYSYADF
-572 QQTGHGHSDN
+572 QQTGHAHLGN
-582 IASGYTAQAE
+582 TASTYTVQAE
-592 DKKADGS
+592 DNKSTGS
-599 YVKRAGVESNEG
+599 TPNYVKREG
-611 KSVSRVYNADYLKI
+611 KSNGGKDITERTYNADYLKI

-642 DDDIKL
+642 DDDITL
-648 YGAKDR
+648 RGINNAADR
-654 SLVELNKADSN
+654 NLVQLNQGTS
-665 GKGGGGGRRNAGKEA
+665 GGGRRNAGKEA
-680 MLISNQHGYDIAGA
+680 MLVSGQHGYDIAGA

-709 IGKIEREYD
+709 IGKIEREYN
-718 GSSNAGDVFK
+718 GTANAGDVFK
-728 KAITAGDVSIRSEGL
+728 KAITAGDVSLRTEGL
-743 VEGDGATMS
+743 VEGDGATMNINNN
-752 FSSTAVTFRA
+752 AVTFREKGNWTVGA
-762 KNDWSGSTSSLSPDA
+762 ALSPDA
-777 GYNKSIYVDGA
+777 GYNKSIYVA
-788 GVTWGDAEGNYEF
+788 STGVTFGDTEGNYEF

-824 TNGTTIDKTY
+824 TNDTTIDKTY

-862 DVKLN
+862 DVELN
-867 SADITAKYKDKTTKQ
+867 SADITAKYKDKTTNQ
-882 EEKNAGSR
+882 EATNAGSR
-890 DVAYE
+890 DVAYA
-895 GIKLQN
+895 GVKLQN
-901 TGNPAKTKN
+901 TGAPAKTKN
-910 YKLVDATGNV
+910 YKLVDADGNV
-920 LYREAIDDDPHAAM
+920 IYREAIDDDPHAAM

-957 VSGRPK
+957 VSGDDK
-963 VYDGT
+963 IYDGT
-968 DYLVVDGTDRKVQGT
+968 DYLVVDGTTRKVQGT
-983 VDTAAGTATDTGK
+983 VDTASGTATDTGK
-996 NVVEADKDKLKFTIS
+996 NVADADKDKLKFTIS
-1011 AADNKAYYKNSATST
+1011 ATDKKAYYKNSAASM

-1033 DPTTNPTGARVLSYT
+1033 DATTNPTGARVLSYT

-1068 GGTTQALTTSGT
+1068 GGVTQALTTSGT

-1100 KTGIDKVYDTTT
+1100 KTGIDKVYDKTT

-1134 AGTTADHKLVAGD
+1134 DGTTNKNKLVEGD

-1161 TSGLE
+1161 ASGLE
-1166 HADKDVSRVGGVATG
+1166 AGDKDVSRTAAGN
-1181 AVIED
+1181 VIED

-1243 ALSNLPEVV
+1243 ALNNLPEVV
-1252 RSYDRTA
+1252 RSYDRTS

-1273 VTSDLHEN
+1273 VTSDVGEN

-1366 NFTMDFDVQSK
+1366 NFKMDFGVQSK

-1395 LNFGNGQKLDF
+1395 LDFGNGQKLDF

-1412 SYERIGEF
+1412 SYERIGKF
-1420 GNEHANVDK
+1420 GNEHVKNEHANVDK
-1429 DGNALVIGGTTKTA
+1429 DGNALVIGGTTQTA
-1443 YSFTFKV
+1443 YDFTFKV
-1450 KPILGSNASDNYDL
+1450 KPILGTNASDNYDL
-1464 SALAPS
+1464 SALSPS

-1654 RAALTGTYVG
+1654 TAVLTGTYVG

-1675 EYTDRVKYTGIQAA
+1675 EYTDRVKYSNIQAA

-1717 LNLNIA
+1717 LNLNVA

-1729 DGTKLVKKAGG
+1729 DGTTLVKKAGG
-1740 KAEDYITS
+1740 KAEDYITG
-1748 LTMNIGG
+1748 LTMNLGG

-1827 TVMNGTIDKRKVYA
+1827 TVANGTIDKRKVYA

-1855 VRGGSGD
+1855 VRGGSGN

-1882 VDDTGLIDAH
+1882 VDDTGLIEAH
-1892 KGLNATTA
+1892 KNLNATTA
-1900 SYRDKTA
+1900 AYRDKTA

-1947 YVLTTTTNTINRRA
+1947 NVLTTTTNTINRRA
-1961 LKIQTQAGVTKA
+1961 LKIQTQTGVTKA

-1979 VKVGNTPS
+1979 VKVGNAPS

-1996 GGDKQGSDAV
+1996 GGDKQGSDTV

-2019 NATKTAASKE
+2019 NATKTAASKK

-2059 DTTAGF
+2059 DTTLGF
-2065 FKTTGYGE
+2065 FKTTGDGE

-2102 VGVGDTAHN
+2102 VGVGDAAHN

-2123 YVTDGGGTRLFDIDV
+2123 YVTDGGGTKLFDIDV

-2157 AGQNKKVLFNL
+2157 VGQNKKVLFNL
-2168 KFSDAAQNNFN
+2168 KFSDAAQNNFD

-2217 AHAAGVRKVY
+2217 AHGADIRKVY
-2227 DGTKAADKSNLSVLN
+2227 DGTKAADKSNLSILN
-2242 FVKADEGKLTT
+2242 FVEADKDKLTT

-2290 AFDTLTGSASKTLT
+2290 AFDTLTGPASKTLT

-2323 KTYDAGTKVLIGGTE
+2323 KTYDADTKVLIGGTE
-2338 RTGEELVTF
+2338 REGEALVSF
-2347 GKRTESDKDTG
+2347 GKSADNNKDTG

-2425 GTNLGLATTNNKI
+2425 GTNLGLTTTNNKI

-2464 TLLSIT
+2464 TLLNIT
-2470 GGWQGGESG
+2470 GGWQGGEGG

-2485 TGSYTAQYQDANVNT
+2485 TGSYTAEYQDANVNT

-2595 ENGRDQTLDVKNYTV
+2595 ENNHDQTIDVKNYTV

-2638 LSDGNFDYSHVTGAT
+2638 MNDGNFDYSGVTGAT

-2663 QNYDRDAKGIG
+2663 QNYDREVKSDGTTVG

-2746 EKLDFSATGEYKDAN
+2746 EKLDFNATGEYKDAN

-2783 RLKDDAA
+2783 RLKDATA

-2801 DAAGNTLKTATSETT
+2801 DEAGNTLKTATSQS
-2816 TFIDPTDKKMHDGHK
+2816 FIDPQTGEGHMFD
-2831 LEGLGDIWQKQLTLT
+2831 GLGNIWQKQLTLT

-3137 NTSGLRAVIT
+3137 NKSGLRAVIT
-3147 PRKVDVQADAYSKIY
+3147 PRKVEVQADAYSKIY
-3162 DGTTSL
+3162 DGTSSL
-3168 TAPSLSAGELAKK
+3168 TAPSLSAGELARK
-3181 QQELRSKLHVTDEEA
+3181 QQELRSKLHVTDKEA
-3196 AKMLKN
+3196 AKMLKD

-3209 DTDSSQFLDKTSR
+3209 DTAASHFLNKDSRK
-3222 LADANVARD
+3222 ADADVARD
-3231 AAGNVLKDAAGNIPA
+3231 GAGNVLKDSKGNVLK

-3254 LRKTGDAVKQGNY
+3254 LQKTGDAVKQGNY
-3267 ELPLAALPSGVQTDT
+3267 ELPSAALPSGVQTDT

-3287 SITPRIVRT
+3287 SITPRIVRV

-3313 QYAVKDGNV
+3313 QYAVKDGKI

-3381 LTNGRN
+3381 LTNGNN

-3489 KNVGKNKRVTYDIAM
+3489 KNVGKNRRVTYDIAM

-3527 IVSNRGEIDRRK
+3527 ITSDKGQIDRRK
-3539 IKIDA
+3539 VFVGLGKSADKVYDGNRVVRDALDDLSFTYNGTGVESPQKGLVAEEAQKVKKALRVSGVYTDDADA
-3544 AKDANKI
+3544 AK
-3551 YDGTANVL
+3551 
-3559 NPLGNLSFNYNGAS
+3559 
-3573 AEQNEAN
+3573 
-3580 GLVKGEG
+3580 
-3587 DAVKTALGVQGV
+3587 
-3599 YRNNDDSA
+3599 NDSEE
-3607 ADANAAD
+3607 
-3614 SDAKDYKNHPVRYT
+3614 YKHHKVRYT
-3628 FKKDE
+3628 FEKDE
-3633 EHNPVLANYEIT
+3633 TRDPILANYEIT
-3645 TAKGDNTIYGK
+3645 TKNGNNTIDDTK

-3664 DVLPDWQATYVGKGG
+3664 NVVPDSQATYERRGNV
-3679 MNFTGHIADGSA
+3679 NYTGHIEDGSKA
-3691 QANEGSPLTDK
+3691 ANRGSDLTQE
-3702 VKKDLQSFNSGVFF
+3702 VKNDLQRFNSGVFT
-3716 YGPKGSVDY
+3716 YGPTKGSVNYDT
-3725 RSPDPYEIFGWYT
+3725 PDWNELQGWYMRDGKKT
-3738 KNGAKRFVEDR
+3738 LASGAYDK
-3749 EKYGRN
+3749 N
-3755 YTLHS
+3755 YTLNP
-3760 VPSKLFVAPRVD
+3760 VPARLFVAPRTDGVD
-3772 KVVPE
+3772 
-3777 RTIRPDSKVYERAA
+3777 RTLRPDGQVYVRASY
-3791 FDESNA
+3791 DENDT
-3797 FGKSKDLNAALA
+3797 FGAHRGSDASLA
-3809 YTGEGVNIGSTKLQ
+3809 YTGTGVNYGGMKPQ
-3823 QGTSA
+3823 QGTSTNA
-3828 NVGDAG
+3828 GDAG
-3834 IRQQGTSTNIGGSAG
+3834 IRQQGTGTNIGGSAG
-3849 VGGTAGM
+3849 VGGAAVA
-3856 NGKVQGATGAA
+3856 NGKVQGATGAV

-3881 VKPQG
+3881 VKPQGAQSGANVKPQG

-3907 GTAGQGGYYSPSAQP
+3907 GTAGSGGYYSPSAQP

-3928 QGAQPGA
+3928 QGAQ
-3935 SVKPQGAQPGTS
+3935 S
-3947 VKPQGTTGGNA
+3947 
-3958 ALAGGTAGQGGYYRP
+3958 
-3973 SAQPGA
+3973 
-3979 SVKPQGAQPG
+3979 
-3989 AAVKPQG
+3989 
-3996 TTSGNAALAGGTAGQ
+3996 
-4011 GGYYRPSAQQ
+4011 
-4021 GASVKPQGA
+4021 
-4030 QQGAAAKP
+4030 GAAAKS

-4048 SRTVGAGSVV
+4048 GRTGGAGSVV

-4066 GVSAGSSSDART
+4066 GVSVGSSSDART
-4078 GASGSRRSADY
+4078 GASSSRRSADY
-4089 SSGAGSYAD
+4089 SSSAGSYAD